1 MVTNTH
7 NPTIGDAM
15 RTENQPPRDAAA
27 QGAIHPG
34 PPPDEA
40 QSHVT
45 TRFKHILVENGHAII
60 TGTDGSSLQS
70 CEDEPIRVPGAIQS
84 FGVIIALQEKPPDQL
99 IVRVVSEN
107 SSELMGY
114 SPTQMFELHSF
125 CDILQVDQ
133 EETLLY
139 HINSIR
145 EDIHDPSV
153 DGPEVFSLSVI
164 TGCGGICRFWCA
176 VHISQTQTDL
186 IICELELEDDNINPL
201 NISGTQTS
209 PVSASNDSR
218 GTEGP
223 MGSNI
228 DLSQIL
234 RTFRN
239 ARRGRGE
246 AAALEMF
253 GSLPRIQE
261 QFGLAD
267 DLDTLLHASARL
279 IKNLTGFHKVLI
291 YQFDSSWNGR
301 VVTELV
307 DPQMRLSV
315 DLYQDFHF
323 PASDIPAQAR
333 ELYKINKVRLLYDRD
348 KVTSRLVCRS
358 TEDSRRPL
366 DMTHVYLRAMS
377 PIHLQYLSNMQVRS
391 SMSISIY
398 GSKDLWGLISCHS
411 YGNEGMRVSFPI
423 RKMCCLLGDVVSRNI
438 KRLSSAS
445 QLRARRWI
453 ESFPTQ
459 PNISSSILASS
470 ESLLRSFDAQ
480 YGALS
485 IHEETKIFGDIN
497 DSDSH
502 EILALVGFLRIRRLS
517 SVLASHNIIEDFPDL
532 HYPPG
537 LKAISGF
544 LYMPLSTDGRD
555 SLVFFRKGQLL
566 EIKWGGDPHS
576 TKSKENTRYLEP
588 RTSFAAWREMVL
600 GKSRDWS
607 EPDMETAAVLCFVY
621 GRFIKARRQKDH
633 SMQSYLL
640 LADAAHEVRT
650 PLDSIINN
658 LEIALGCEALDTE
671 TRENLTKSHAA
682 SKSLVY
688 LVNDLLD
695 RASTGKQHGL
705 SNLQMRELSIDDIG
719 TPCSVFSPGVHAWCI
734 NVVYEPPSPLNFDP
748 RGFIFIEWQNF
759 SLQGEK
765 M

>member
-1 MVTNTH
+1 MLQL
-7 NPTIGDAM
+7 
-15 RTENQPPRDAAA
+15 REPP
-27 QGAIHPG
+27 IPE
-34 PPPDEA
+34 PPSTEA

-45 TRFKHILVENGHAII
+45 TRFEHILVENGHAII
-60 TGTDGSSLQS
+60 TGTDESSFRS
-70 CEDEPIRVPGAIQS
+70 CEDEPIRIPGAIQS
-84 FGVIIALQEKPPDQL
+84 FGVIIALEENPPDQL
-99 IVRVVSEN
+99 IVRVISEN
-107 SSELMGY
+107 SSELLGY
-114 SPTQMFELHSF
+114 SPNQMFELHSF
-125 CDILQVDQ
+125 CDILQEDQ

-153 DGPEVFSLSVI
+153 DGPEIFSVSVI
-164 TGCGGICRFWCA
+164 TGCGEIRRFWCA
-176 VHISQTQTDL
+176 AHVSQTQTDL

-201 NISGTQTS
+201 NTSGTQTS
-209 PVSASNDSR
+209 PVGPSSDSR

-223 MGSNI
+223 MTSNI

-261 QFGLAD
+261 QLGLAD
-267 DLDTLLHASARL
+267 DLDTLLYASARL
-279 IKNLTGFHKVLI
+279 IKDLTGFHKVLV
-291 YQFDSSWNGR
+291 YQFDSSWNGQ

-358 TEDSRRPL
+358 TEDLRRPL
-366 DMTHVYLRAMS
+366 DMTHAYLRAMS
-377 PIHLQYLSNMQVRS
+377 PIHLQYLSHMQVRS

-398 GSKDLWGLISCHS
+398 GPKDLWGLISCHS
-411 YGNEGMRVSFPI
+411 YGNDGMRVSFPI

-445 QLRARRWI
+445 QIRARRWI
-453 ESFPTQ
+453 ELFPTQ
-459 PNISSSILASS
+459 TNLPSYILASS
-470 ESLLRSFDAQ
+470 ESLLRLFDAQ

-485 IHEETKIFGDIN
+485 IHEETKIFGNTN
-497 DSDSH
+497 DTDSH

-517 SVLASHNIIEDFPDL
+517 SVLASHNIIQDFPDL
-532 HYPPG
+532 RYPPG

-555 SLVFFRKGQLL
+555 YLVFFRKGQLL

-576 TKSKENTRYLEP
+576 NKSKENTRYLEP

-600 GKSRDWS
+600 GKSRNWS
-607 EPDMETAAVLCFVY
+607 EPDMETAAILCFVY

-633 SMQSYLL
+633 SMQNYLL

-650 PLDSIINN
+650 PLNTIINN
-658 LEIALGCEALDTE
+658 LETALGGGALDTE
-671 TRENLTKSHAA
+671 TRENLTKSHTA

-719 TPCSVFSPGVHAWCI
+719 TPCSVFSPGIHAWCI
-734 NVVYEPPSPLNFDP
+734 NVVYEPHPPLKFDP

-759 SLQGEK
+759 SLKGEE